1 MLSHLSH
8 ATRVLLAMVAMV
20 WGQECDVTSHLTT
33 KARVTKVAAT
43 QASAMVSPAL
53 LSEFRPNPPGADPA
67 ILRVEISGTPNVQF
81 PSCLF
86 TVDADPP
93 GELGRVDSVIAVSG
107 SFDANGLLVVDIPD
121 FENPSFTLFMSAA
134 CPDVGQNV
142 ITDAAVVAGRIAFV
156 YDSIG
161 VPDSTPDEANVA
173 AIRAALAGTGIPG
186 GVPGTDLT
194 FVGDAMEE
202 FDPDLVFR
210 DASVGE
216 VYQVVTEG
224 TGPIFTAD
232 ATELDQ
238 SDFNFGPFDSTFQA
252 INPTRVSEEEE
263 EPGEDPG
270 VIGDPH
276 VHTFKGDHYTLLR
289 EGSFLLWHFGL
300 KQPDVEW
307 QIFAHYS
314 GRQSFAKGLLLVDTS
329 GPQPSKME
337 ITAEKCHWQTNGV
350 KGNPTEWLSTN
361 KGALL
366 PTGPSSHLKL
376 VDVNDDMK
384 KVQFFLAGE
393 KAPVATLKVLCR
405 QGRHINVKLHMA
417 NQKWKRFVSGQLK
430 GTSQSQSSKKTS
442 MLQLAVKE
450 DQEFEMKKTWEELGG
465 SPHGQQYLE
474 SFDHSQNLGLI
485 QTCVGQAEA
494 EARAI
499 CRKHLGDLEGKDS
512 AYFQE
517 CVFDVCAGAGEA
529 GAEMAAEIL
538 KS

>member
-1 MLSHLSH
+1 MTHL
-8 ATRVLLAMVAMV
+8 
-20 WGQECDVTSHLTT
+20 
-33 KARVTKVAAT
+33 
-43 QASAMVSPAL
+43 
-53 LSEFRPNPPGADPA
+53 
-67 ILRVEISGTPNVQF
+67 
-81 PSCLF
+81 
-86 TVDADPP
+86 
-93 GELGRVDSVIAVSG
+93 
-107 SFDANGLLVVDIPD
+107 
-121 FENPSFTLFMSAA
+121 A
-134 CPDVGQNV
+134 CQIQQLMNK
-142 ITDAAVVAGRIAFV
+142 
-156 YDSIG
+156 
-161 VPDSTPDEANVA
+161 
-173 AIRAALAGTGIPG
+173 G
-186 GVPGTDLT
+186 GVPGVDLT
-194 FVGDAMEE
+194 FVGDAEDE
-202 FDPDLVFR
+202 FDAQLVFR

-216 VYQVVTEG
+216 WYQVVTEG

-238 SDFNFGPFDSTFQA
+238 SDFNFGPFDTTFEA
-252 INPTRVSEEEE
+252 INPTRVSEE

-276 VHTFKGDHYTLLR
+276 IHTFKGDHYTLLR

-314 GRQSFAKGLLLVDTS
+314 GRQSFTKGLLLVDTS

-337 ITAEKCHWQTNGV
+337 ITAEQCQWQTNGV
-350 KGNPTEWLSTN
+350 KGNPTEWLSIN
-361 KGALL
+361 EGPL

-376 VDVNDDMK
+376 VGNNDMK
-384 KVQFFLAGE
+384 KVQFFIAD
-393 KAPVATLKVLCR
+393 KKVPVATLKVLCR

-430 GTSQSQSSKKTS
+430 GTSRSPSSKEAS

-485 QTCVGQAEA
+485 QTCYGQAEA

-499 CRKHLGDLEGKDS
+499 CHKHLGDLGDKDP

>member
-1 MLSHLSH
+1 MLPHLSH
-8 ATRVLLAMVAMV
+8 VLLALVAMV
-20 WGQECDVTSHLTT
+20 RGQECDVTSHLAT

-43 QASAMVSPAL
+43 QASAKVSPAL
-53 LSEFRPNPPGADPA
+53 ISEFRPNPPGADPA
-67 ILRVEISGTPNVQF
+67 TLRVEISGTPNVQF

-93 GELGRVDSVIAVSG
+93 GELGRVDSVVAVSG
-107 SFDANGLLVVDIPD
+107 PFDANGLLVVDIPD

-142 ITDAAVVAGRIAFV
+142 ITDAAGVAGRLVFV
-156 YDSIG
+156 YDSVG
-161 VPDSTPDEANVA
+161 VADSTADETNTA

-216 VYQVVTEG
+216 V
-224 TGPIFTAD
+224 
-232 ATELDQ
+232 
-238 SDFNFGPFDSTFQA
+238 
-252 INPTRVSEEEE
+252 
-263 EPGEDPG
+263 
-270 VIGDPH
+270 
-276 VHTFKGDHYTLLR
+276 
-289 EGSFLLWHFGL
+289 
-300 KQPDVEW
+300 EW

-314 GRQSFAKGLLLVDTS
+314 GRQSFTKGLLLVDTS

-337 ITAEKCHWQTNGV
+337 ITAEQCQWQTNGV
-350 KGNPTEWLSTN
+350 KGNPSEWLSIN
-361 KGALL
+361 EGPL

-376 VDVNDDMK
+376 VGNNADMK
-384 KVQFFLAGE
+384 QVQFFLAGE
-393 KAPVATLKVLCR
+393 EAPVATLKVLCR
-405 QGRHINVKLHMA
+405 QGRHMNVKLHMA

-430 GTSQSQSSKKTS
+430 GTSQSPSSKEAS

-474 SFDHSQNLGLI
+474 SFDHSQNLGFI
-485 QTCVGQAEA
+485 QTCYGQAEA

-499 CRKHLGDLEGKDS
+499 CHKHLGDLGGKDS

-529 GAEMAAEIL
+529 GAEMVAEIL
-538 KS
+538 KF